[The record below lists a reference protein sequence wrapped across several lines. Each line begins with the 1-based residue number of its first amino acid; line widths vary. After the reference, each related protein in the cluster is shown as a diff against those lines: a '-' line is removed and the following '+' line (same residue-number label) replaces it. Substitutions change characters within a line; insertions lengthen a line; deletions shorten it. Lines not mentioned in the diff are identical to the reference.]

1 MAWHMAPILHQI
13 ESKDTHPV
21 FEHGTQ
27 RRLLAAMRPRGSWE
41 LIVCV
46 YIYIY
51 NIYIYVYMY
60 IGAYIYIYIYI
71 CICICIC
78 ICI

>member
-13 ESKDTHPV
+13 EGKDTHSV

-41 LIVCV
+41 LIVCIYIYICMCV
-46 YIYIY
+46 YYIYIY
-51 NIYIYVYMY
+51 V
-60 IGAYIYIYIYI
+60 YIYIYIYS
-71 CICICIC
+71 
-78 ICI
+78 